1 MTPTEDGS
9 PFVASEACDTSMLC
23 MISAV
28 GTGRQDSGPVYSST
42 FRVWVRLLRAFDCML
57 VQPMANAPR
66 PAIPSSDLLEFFS
79 PNLTSAECNAEETQ
93 RGVHIT
99 RQDLPEAP
107 YLAEAS

>member
-1 MTPTEDGS
+1 
-9 PFVASEACDTSMLC
+9 
-23 MISAV
+23 
-28 GTGRQDSGPVYSST
+28 
-42 FRVWVRLLRAFDCML
+42 ML